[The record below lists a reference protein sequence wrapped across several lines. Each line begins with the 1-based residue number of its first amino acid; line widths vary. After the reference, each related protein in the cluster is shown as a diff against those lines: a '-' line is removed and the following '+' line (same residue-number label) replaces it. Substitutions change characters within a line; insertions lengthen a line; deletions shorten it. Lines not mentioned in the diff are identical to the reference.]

1 MALISHLAGREDH
14 PACWPRVSGPRSS
27 GPSPGTSLS
36 GQGRQAGLG
45 PGWLDWRQ
53 MEEMVGVWVG
63 WPIRGHLTW
72 PDTRHNNDRHLVT
85 VMSPDKQLLLLLSGK
100 NLFITI
106 FNFGSKSLWT
116 ICNWNLFYSLYLATS
131 YVMIIN
137 ILSKYILFNNK

>member
-36 GQGRQAGLG
+36 GQGRQGRAGAGLTRLETDG
-45 PGWLDWRQ
+45 GNGRCLGGLADKGTP
-53 MEEMVGVWVG
+53 
-63 WPIRGHLTW
+63 PSTW

-85 VMSPDKQLLLLLSGK
+85 VMSPDKQQLLLLSGK

-106 FNFGSKSLWT
+106 FNFGSKSL
-116 ICNWNLFYSLYLATS
+116 
-131 YVMIIN
+131 
-137 ILSKYILFNNK
+137 